1 MAVYTPVPP
10 ARLERWLQ
18 GYDLGRLADL
28 RGIETGIENT
38 NYFVDTERG
47 RYVLTLFERLS
58 AAELP
63 YYLGLMRHLAARG
76 IPCPDPVA
84 DRAGALSAFLEG
96 KPAALVTRLAGA
108 SVDDPTPAQCARVGA
123 LLAAMHLAGADYD
136 GGHANPRGAAWRR
149 ACAAELRPVMDDAQR
164 ELADDE
170 LALEREVADAVCTLP
185 AGAVHADLFR
195 DNVLFD
201 GERVGGVVDFYFAGR
216 DAWLFDLAVV
226 CNDWCI
232 EQASGAFDP
241 PRLAALVGAYAGARP
256 FVAGERELWGPMLRA
271 AALRFWLS
279 RLADRHGPRPAQIVH
294 PKDPSHFE
302 RILRLRRAHAP
313 ALA

>member
-1 MAVYTPVPP
+1 
-10 ARLERWLQ
+10 
-18 GYDLGRLADL
+18 
-28 RGIETGIENT
+28 
-38 NYFVDTERG
+38 
-47 RYVLTLFERLS
+47 
-58 AAELP
+58 
-63 YYLGLMRHLAARG
+63 
-76 IPCPDPVA
+76 
-84 DRAGALSAFLEG
+84 
-96 KPAALVTRLAGA
+96 
-108 SVDDPTPAQCARVGA
+108 
-123 LLAAMHLAGADYD
+123 MHLAGADYD
-136 GGHANPRGAAWRR
+136 GRHENPRGAGWRR
-149 ACAAELRPVMDDAQR
+149 ACAAELRPVMNDAQR
-164 ELADDE
+164 ALADDE
-170 LALEREVADAVCTLP
+170 LALEREVADAVRTLP

-232 EQASGAFDP
+232 DQAGGAFDP
-241 PRLAALVGAYAGARP
+241 PRLTALVGAYAGARP